1 MFTKF
6 TDNLNLGEAANTTQ
20 DRNNKESC
28 EEEQKKVQRD
38 SAQEIVSHAG
48 NRGNLSTRNNRSIQH
63 YRRVTIQLNSQ
74 PYIVRFFGF
83 RETSG

>member
-48 NRGNLSTRNNRSIQH
+48 NRGNLSTM
-63 YRRVTIQLNSQ
+63 
-74 PYIVRFFGF
+74 
-83 RETSG
+83 

>member
-38 SAQEIVSHAG
+38 SAQEIVSRAG
-48 NRGNLSTRNNRSIQH
+48 NTQRKLIHHVNR
-63 YRRVTIQLNSQ
+63 
-74 PYIVRFFGF
+74 
-83 RETSG
+83 